1 MKNTLLQKLLVLV
14 AFLAF
19 HVNSFAQTKTKIA
32 ILGIDAKG
40 IVNTKD
46 ELNSLVRVELEKLK
60 KYEIIDRYDQNE
72 VLVKNKINVDE
83 CLGKTCQIN
92 AGKLLNCD
100 KTLSGS
106 VQRIAE
112 KIIVSF
118 SLYDI
123 KTEQFEKTQ
132 LVEFINLETEI
143 QQMVRITLQKLHD
156 IPTDK
161 QIEDQLVSYNETQ
174 VIPKTLLKLNGPRIG
189 VGFTG
194 GDNGKRLRESRENG
208 GFDMFPVMSQFGWQQ
223 EFKYLSAGNFQG
235 LIEFIFLGSGLE
247 TGRFVPS
254 LSLLNGFRNSKTG
267 IEFAIGPSF
276 LISKVAEGFYDDN
289 GLYGPVGKW
298 YLENELRGDSL
309 NPVAKIPYTIVTR
322 PDSRGDLKLTSSLV
336 IGVGKT
342 FRSGYLN
349 IPVNF
354 FFSPRKTGSLYGISF
369 GFNINKQ
376 K

>member
-1 MKNTLLQKLLVLV
+1 MKRIPLQKLLVLV
-14 AFLAF
+14 AFLTFQGNA
-19 HVNSFAQTKTKIA
+19 FAQTKTKIA

-83 CLGKTCQIN
+83 CLGMTCQIN

-132 LVEFINLETEI
+132 LVEFINLQTEI

-161 QIEDQLVSYNETQ
+161 QIEDQLVSYNE
-174 VIPKTLLKLNGPRIG
+174 
-189 VGFTG
+189 
-194 GDNGKRLRESRENG
+194 
-208 GFDMFPVMSQFGWQQ
+208 
-223 EFKYLSAGNFQG
+223 
-235 LIEFIFLGSGLE
+235 
-247 TGRFVPS
+247 
-254 LSLLNGFRNSKTG
+254 
-267 IEFAIGPSF
+267 
-276 LISKVAEGFYDDN
+276 
-289 GLYGPVGKW
+289 
-298 YLENELRGDSL
+298 
-309 NPVAKIPYTIVTR
+309 
-322 PDSRGDLKLTSSLV
+322 
-336 IGVGKT
+336 
-342 FRSGYLN
+342 
-349 IPVNF
+349 
-354 FFSPRKTGSLYGISF
+354 
-369 GFNINKQ
+369 
-376 K
+376 